1 MAKNSASDKRLDT
14 GMSLLEVLIALS
26 LIGLAVSI
34 SGVAVRP
41 LIERQETRDRIRQT
55 ESILR
60 QARYQAMLSG
70 QSISLEAFAAERG
83 NASESVPFNLE
94 TEVEVFPSGICS
106 PGELRLVTK
115 KGASVYEVE
124 RFGCILR
131 AGHGT
136 S

>member
-1 MAKNSASDKRLDT
+1 M

-26 LIGLAVSI
+26 LIGLAVSV

-41 LIERQETRDRIRQT
+41 LIERQETRERIRQT

-60 QARYQAMLSG
+60 QARYEAMLSG
-70 QSISLEAFAAERG
+70 QSISLEAFAAGRG
-83 NASESVPFNLE
+83 DVSESVPFRLV

-106 PGELRLVTK
+106 PGELRLVWK

-124 RFGCILR
+124 RFGCALR